1 MVELVKRV
9 ETVRLAQPVQSV
21 QLVAVYSLSRFHFV
35 LGGLGE

>member
-1 MVELVKRV
+1 MVKLVKRV

-21 QLVAVYSLSRFHFV
+21 QLVAVYSSGKFHFV